1 MSLPV
6 SSDFHPNAEDLV
18 ASNAAFVR
26 DFDGSGLQAA
36 PTRRLAVVAC
46 MDARLDTLRILGLRA
61 GEAHVIRNAGG
72 VIADDVIRSL
82 CLSQRLLGTRE
93 VVLVHHTGCGL
104 QQLDEDRFMAR
115 LEAETGVRPPWPLE
129 AFADPHDDIVE
140 SIRRLRATPF
150 LPHRDHI
157 AGFVYDVADGKL
169 HEVEPPTA

>member
-1 MSLPV
+1 MTT
-6 SSDFHPNAEDLV
+6 DFHPNAGDLV
-18 ASNAAFVR
+18 AGNAAFVR
-26 DFDGSGLQAA
+26 GFDGTRLQAA
-36 PTRRLAVVAC
+36 PARRLAVVAC
-46 MDARLDTLRILGLRA
+46 MDARLDTLRILGLSP

-72 VIADDVIRSL
+72 VITDDVIRSL

-93 VVLVHHTGCGL
+93 VVLVHHTECGL

-115 LEAETGVRPPWPLE
+115 LEAEAGVRPSWSLE
-129 AFADPHDDIVE
+129 AFADPHDDVVE

-150 LPHRDHI
+150 LPRKDHI